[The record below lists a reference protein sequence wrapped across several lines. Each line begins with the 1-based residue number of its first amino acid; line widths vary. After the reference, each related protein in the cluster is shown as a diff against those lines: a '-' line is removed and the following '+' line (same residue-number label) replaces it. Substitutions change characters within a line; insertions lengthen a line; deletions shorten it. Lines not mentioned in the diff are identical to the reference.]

1 MIGRARLR
9 RATGGPNHAQSASIA
24 LPRGERS
31 AWNVIEQVLGRTGM
45 RCLITAGPHHLDWRS
60 FRGNFL
66 NMGYIMVDVEADGPI
81 PGDFSMISFGA
92 VVVRTPLLLTFH
104 GQLRPIS
111 DRWVPEALAVSGFSR
126 EQTLGF
132 PEPRSVMLLFQSWL
146 QEHGSGRPLF
156 ISDNNGFDWQFINW
170 YFHHFVGSNPFGF
183 SSTNL
188 GSLYKG
194 VVRDTT
200 KNFKHLRRTRH
211 THHPVDDAMGN
222 AEALLAI
229 QAEYELKM
237 SL

>member
-1 MIGRARLR
+1 
-9 RATGGPNHAQSASIA
+9 
-24 LPRGERS
+24 
-31 AWNVIEQVLGRTGM
+31 
-45 RCLITAGPHHLDWRS
+45 
-60 FRGNFL
+60 
-66 NMGYIMVDVEADGPI
+66 MVDVEADGPI

-92 VVVRTPLLLTFH
+92 VVVRAPLSLTFY

-126 EQTLGF
+126 EQTLAF
-132 PEPRSVMLLFQSWL
+132 AEPQSVMLLFQSWL
-146 QEHGSGRPLF
+146 QEHGGGRPIF

-211 THHPVDDAMGN
+211 SHHPVDDAMGN

-229 QAEYELKM
+229 QAEHGLKIA
-237 SL
+237 L